1 IAQPSVAG
9 TYGTFT
15 LAANGVW
22 TYTANNA
29 QTTIQQL
36 GAGQT
41 LTDSFTATSADGSAS
56 QTVTVTIQGT
66 NDVPV
71 IAGVS
76 TGTVTED
83 TALTSGNLTK
93 SGTLTIADV
102 DAGQSSFIAQP
113 SVAGTYGTFTLA
125 ANGVW
130 TYTADNAQTAIQQLG
145 AGQTLTDSFTAKSL
159 DGTATQLVTVTIQ
172 GTNDVPV
179 IAGVST
185 GTVTEDVNVTSGNLT
200 SSGTLT
206 IADVD
211 AGQSS
216 FIAQPS
222 VAGTYGTFTLAANG
236 VWTYTAN
243 NAQTAIQQLKV
254 GQSLTDSFTAKSFDG
269 TATKVVTVTIQGT
282 NEVPILTNDTK
293 TGNEDTIITGNVLSN
308 DQDSDGGVLTVTAFS
323 INNTSYAAGATAT
336 IAGVG
341 TLSIGA
347 NGAYS
352 FTPVANW
359 SGSAPSITYTVSDGQ
374 GGSATASLQLNVT
387 AVADVPTLGLTTPT
401 SSIPIGTGLI
411 KETWINNILGLTTN
425 GAGAT
430 PSTLQAVIEAT
441 LLNPSS
447 TTSIQNVQQPG
458 TNDVATGTASKI
470 SGLIYL
476 EAGHTYTFSGSGDDS
491 IRIVVGNNV
500 VAQAT
505 WGGSQGVF
513 SGNFVPTTTGY
524 YLLSIYHNNSD
535 GPGNYDVNLRDNG
548 GAIKDLSSANF
559 KLYQDVD
566 DVHGVNL
573 RLSELKPDG
582 FYQAYSYNEGSEDT
596 SIPLSRINAALVDT
610 DGSEILAIK
619 LGNIPVGAVLSDGTH
634 TFTSTVGNTSVD
646 ITGWNINAL
655 TILPPLNFN
664 GNFSLQVTATAT
676 ETSNGAQ
683 ESSTVNINVTVYPV
697 DDVPVANIADGITQN
712 IAGAQIDGVLAD
724 MGGESQ
730 GGVINLNGTPLEGL
744 TSGRVDITYNISGST
759 ITAMAGSNVVFVL
772 SADGPDGTYN
782 FTLLQPLDPINI
794 AYTPT
799 VSGSGN
805 ASAYYVNSA
814 SGALS
819 ASAGD
824 WEMKITASGGN
835 GNVILNSNGLGVTG
849 GAGNTVV
856 NRGEKLTFDFD
867 NTGLDGVANNATGMT
882 LDLIA
887 TGSVDVSYK
896 WTAYYTDGT
905 TATGTAI
912 LPDGTTAS
920 IDIPVTANKYLDRVE
935 LENNSSSSSANNKH
949 FRVSGVEF
957 DIEGDKTTDLPFQFT
972 ATDGDGDSI
981 SGNFTVTVTSDPL
994 NLNLFDFSNEHEK
1007 VLSNNSENLLIPEDL
1022 SHMGTVAG
1030 GHGIDTV
1037 KFNENNMGLSTNE
1050 IKEHFGHGGW
1060 EVIDMA
1066 GAGKNDVHLDL
1077 DAALKLAHNSDLSV
1091 EVNGVTYDHVL
1102 KIRGDGDGQ
1111 QHDTVNIE
1119 KTSTQTWNELGN
1131 VDAAHGGGKLFEFS
1145 NGAEVA
1151 HVQVVG
1157 VTPTAALPEIP
1168 PPTTV
1173 A

>member
-1 IAQPSVAG
+1 
-9 TYGTFT
+9 
-15 LAANGVW
+15 AANGAW
-22 TYTANNA
+22 TYTAN
-29 QTTIQQL
+29 
-36 GAGQT
+36 
-41 LTDSFTATSADGSAS
+41 
-56 QTVTVTIQGT
+56 
-66 NDVPV
+66 
-71 IAGVS
+71 
-76 TGTVTED
+76 
-83 TALTSGNLTK
+83 
-93 SGTLTIADV
+93 
-102 DAGQSSFIAQP
+102 
-113 SVAGTYGTFTLA
+113 
-125 ANGVW
+125 
-130 TYTADNAQTAIQQLG
+130 NAQTAIQQLG
-145 AGQTLTDSFTAKSL
+145 AGQTLTDSFTATSL
-159 DGTATQLVTVTIQ
+159 DGTATKVVTVTIQ

-200 SSGTLT
+200 SGGTLT

-236 VWTYTAN
+236 AWTYTAN
-243 NAQTAIQQLKV
+243 NAQAAIQQLKV
-254 GQSLTDSFTAKSFDG
+254 GQSLTDSFTAKSLDG

-293 TGNEDTIITGNVLSN
+293 TGNEDTTITGNVLSN
-308 DQDSDGGVLTVTAFS
+308 DQDTDGGVLTVTAFS
-323 INNTSYAAGATAT
+323 INNTSYTAGATAT

-341 TLSIGA
+341 TVSIAA
-347 NGAYS
+347 NGAYN

-387 AVADVPTLGLTTPT
+387 PVADVPTLGLTTPT
-401 SSIPIGTGLI
+401 SSIPIGTGLM
-411 KETWINNILGLTTN
+411 KETWTNNILGLTTN
-425 GAGAT
+425 GSGAT

-458 TNDVATGTASKI
+458 TNDVAVGTASKI

-491 IRIVVGNNV
+491 ICIVVGNNV
-500 VAQAT
+500 VAQAS

-513 SGNFVPTTTGY
+513 SGNFVPTATGY

-596 SIPLSRINAALVDT
+596 AIPLSRINAALVDT

-646 ITGWNINAL
+646 ITGWNLNAL

-676 ETSNGAQ
+676 ETANGDQ
-683 ESSTVNINVTVYPV
+683 ESSTVNINVVVYPV
-697 DDVPVANIADGITQN
+697 DDVPVANIADGVTQN
-712 IAGAQIDGVLAD
+712 IAGAEIDGVLAD

-744 TSGRVDITYNISGST
+744 TSGRVDVTYNVSGST

-782 FTLLQPLDPINI
+782 FTLHQPLDPINI

-799 VSGSGN
+799 VTGSGN
-805 ASAYYVNSA
+805 ASAYYVNST

-819 ASAGD
+819 TSAGD

-912 LPDGTTAS
+912 LPDGTSAS
-920 IDIPVTANKYLDRVE
+920 VDIPVTANKYLDRVE

-1077 DAALKLAHNSDLSV
+1077 DAALKLSHNSDLSV

-1173 A
+1173 T